1 MAPQGPAST
10 CDVIVIG
17 GGLAGKAASLHL
29 AKAGLSVICIEPDD
43 AARQAVGESLDWSA
57 PDLLKAL
64 GLPMEQL
71 VSERI
76 ATWKRHVTLQ
86 LRNGCSE
93 QYIPSAWLAH
103 APFHVELRTLHVDRQ
118 RLDEK
123 LLSRATAQ
131 GVTVVRDKV
140 VAVEREGNKIL
151 SAKTAGGSTFAAKWF
166 IDSSGFAAPVLTREF
181 RLCSIE
187 FGPPKVALWT
197 YFSVGQAV
205 EGTTLYMDPAPSEY
219 LDWVWEIPINPD
231 TVSVGYVTTGAAIKV
246 KRERGLSVD
255 EIFQEQLKK
264 HPHFEPML
272 TAGPT
277 GALNVTSFRCRVHAE
292 AAGPNWIIAGEA
304 ASMVDPITANGVT
317 AALRHA
323 AEATTLVLKFR
334 KRGEIPALSR
344 ALYSS
349 RILQFAK
356 FFNSGIERIVY
367 EPGVRNRIG
376 LRVAGTVYTSPAW
389 TMNLVYNRLR
399 PRGIVS
405 TFLFNSAIGIF
416 RCGAWAF
423 YQLCRR
429 FKDSS
434 SRAGS
439 DGTMGAGHDVHCGS
453 YPAGVKWKGQ
463 SYGE

>member
-1 MAPQGPAST
+1 MAPKAPTSA

-17 GGLAGKAASLHL
+17 GGLAGKAASLQL
-29 AKAGLSVICIEPDD
+29 AQAGLSVTCIEPAD
-43 AARQAVGESLDWSA
+43 AVRQNVGESLDWSA

-64 GLPMEQL
+64 GLSMEQL
-71 VSERI
+71 VSGRI

-93 QYIPSAWLAH
+93 QYIPSDWLSR
-103 APFHVELRTLHVDRQ
+103 APFRVELRTLHVDRS
-118 RLDEK
+118 RLDED
-123 LLSRATAQ
+123 LSNLATAQ
-131 GVTVVRDKV
+131 GVKLVRDRV
-140 VAVEREGNKIL
+140 TGVEREGNRIL
-151 SAKTAGGSTFAAKWF
+151 SVKTVGGSIFAAKWF

-181 RLCSIE
+181 KLRAIE

-197 YFSVGQAV
+197 YFTVRQAV
-205 EGTTLYMDPAPSEY
+205 EGTTLYMDPSPLEY

-231 TVSVGYVTTGAAIKV
+231 TVSVGYVAAGAAVKV
-246 KRERGLSVD
+246 KREQGLSLD
-255 EIFQEQLKK
+255 EIFQEQMKK

-277 GALNVTSFRCRVHAE
+277 GPLNVTSFRCRSHAGV
-292 AAGPNWIIAGEA
+292 AGPNWLIAGEA

-323 AEATTLVLKFR
+323 AEAAALILKFR
-334 KRGEIPALSR
+334 KRGEVPALSR

-349 RILQFAK
+349 RILQLAK

-376 LRVAGTVYTSPAW
+376 LRQAGTLYTSPAW

-399 PRGIVS
+399 PRGIVP
-405 TFLFNSAIGIF
+405 TLLYNSVIGLF

-423 YQLCRR
+423 YQFCRR
-429 FKDSS
+429 LKDSS
-434 SRAGS
+434 RSAGS
-439 DGTMGAGHDVHCGS
+439 DGPVGAQ
-453 YPAGVKWKGQ
+453 A
-463 SYGE
+463 

>member
-1 MAPQGPAST
+1 MAPQGPAGA

-29 AKAGLSVICIEPDD
+29 ARAGLSVTCIEPADT
-43 AARQAVGESLDWSA
+43 ARQAVGESLDWSA

-64 GLPMEQL
+64 GLPMEHL
-71 VSERI
+71 VGERI

-93 QYIPSAWLAH
+93 QYIPSAWLAR
-103 APFHVELRTLHVDRQ
+103 APFRVELRTLHVDRM
-118 RLDEK
+118 RLDEELMK
-123 LLSRATAQ
+123 RAAAQ

-140 VAVEREGNKIL
+140 VGVEREGNKIL
-151 SAKTAGGSTFAAKWF
+151 SVKTAGGSIFAAKWF

-181 RLCSIE
+181 KLRAIE

-197 YFSVGQAV
+197 YFTVKRAV
-205 EGTTLYMDPAPSEY
+205 EGTTLYVDPRPSEY
-219 LDWVWEIPINPD
+219 LDWVWEIPINLD
-231 TVSVGYVTTGAAIKV
+231 TVSVGYVTTGAATKA

-255 EIFQEQLKK
+255 QIFQEQLKK

-272 TAGPT
+272 TAGPI
-277 GALNVTSFRCRVHAE
+277 GPLNVTSFRCRAHKGV
-292 AAGPNWIIAGEA
+292 AGPNWLIAGEA

-323 AEATTLVLKFR
+323 SEAALLILKFR
-334 KRGEIPALSR
+334 KRGEVPALAR

-367 EPGVRNRIG
+367 EPSVRNRIG
-376 LRVAGTVYTSPAW
+376 LRQAGTVYTSPAW

-399 PRGIVS
+399 PRGAIS
-405 TFLFNSAIGIF
+405 TFLFNSVIGFF

-423 YQLCRR
+423 YQFCRR
-429 FKDSS
+429 FKTITAV
-434 SRAGS
+434 RTPVA
-439 DGTMGAGHDVHCGS
+439 
-453 YPAGVKWKGQ
+453 
-463 SYGE
+463 

>member
-1 MAPQGPAST
+1 MAPQAPITA

-29 AKAGLSVICIEPDD
+29 ARAGLSVTCVEPADST
-43 AARQAVGESLDWSA
+43 RQAVGESLDWSA
-57 PDLLKAL
+57 PDLLKSL

-71 VSERI
+71 VSQRI

-86 LRNGCSE
+86 LRDGCSE
-93 QYIPSAWLAH
+93 QYIPSAWLAR
-103 APFHVELRTLHVDRQ
+103 APFRVELRTLHVDRQ
-118 RLDEK
+118 RLDEE
-123 LLSRATAQ
+123 LSNLARAQ
-131 GVTVVRDKV
+131 GVTVVPDKV
-140 VAVEREGNKIL
+140 VGVERKGDRIL
-151 SAKTAGGSTFAAKWF
+151 SVKTAGGSTFAAQWF
-166 IDSSGFAAPVLTREF
+166 IDSSGFAAPVLAREF
-181 RLCSIE
+181 KLRAIE

-197 YFSVGQAV
+197 YFTVRQAV

-231 TVSVGYVTTGAAIKV
+231 TVSVGYVTTGAATKV

-255 EIFQEQLKK
+255 EILQEQLKK

-277 GALNVTSFRCRVHAE
+277 SPLNVTSFRCRAYKGV
-292 AAGPNWIIAGEA
+292 AGPNWFIAGEA

-323 AEATTLVLKFR
+323 AEAALLILKFR
-334 KRGEIPALSR
+334 RRGEVPALSR

-367 EPGVRNRIG
+367 EPSVRNRIG
-376 LRVAGTVYTSPAW
+376 LRQAGTVYTSPAW

-399 PRGIVS
+399 PRGMVS
-405 TFLFNSAIGIF
+405 TFLFNSVIGLF
-416 RCGAWAF
+416 RCSAWIF
-423 YQLCRR
+423 YQVCRL

-434 SRAGS
+434 SRSGS
-439 DGTMGAGHDVHCGS
+439 EGPVRAR
-453 YPAGVKWKGQ
+453 A
-463 SYGE
+463 